1 MSLPP
6 VNLISTIDELK
17 SLNDE
22 KVRQLSG
29 DFLNHN
35 SQIIKYKRS
44 DGCLLPISH
53 FILRTSKCAYV
64 AAV

>member
-29 DFLNHN
+29 DFLNH
-35 SQIIKYKRS
+35 I
-44 DGCLLPISH
+44 G
-53 FILRTSKCAYV
+53 T
-64 AAV
+64 